1 MALWAYDPFT
11 HAGPQAQKGPGLG
24 LTLYC
29 CILKFLILFGQG
41 ALCCHLSLTLQ
52 IMQSV
57 LFLELV
63 NWWEKI
69 GYGEN

>member
-11 HAGPQAQKGPGLG
+11 HSGPQAQKGPGLG

-41 ALCCHLSLTLQ
+41 GPMLSFGTDLANYVVS
-52 IMQSV
+52 SV
-57 LFLELV
+57 FRISELV
-63 NWWEKI
+63 GKNWIW
-69 GYGEN
+69 